1 MATTSSDHTDS
12 NGRFNAASPTSKALV
27 SLHGPVQAQTN
38 AAPAHTT
45 NKEVSERQRCTPSF

>member
-1 MATTSSDHTDS
+1 MAAKSSVQIGS

-27 SLHGPVQAQTN
+27 SLHGPVQAQTK
-38 AAPAHTT
+38 AAPANTT